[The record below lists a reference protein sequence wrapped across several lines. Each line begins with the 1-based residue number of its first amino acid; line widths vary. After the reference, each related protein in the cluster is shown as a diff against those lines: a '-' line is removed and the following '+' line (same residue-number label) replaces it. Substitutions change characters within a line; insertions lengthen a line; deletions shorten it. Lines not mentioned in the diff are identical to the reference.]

1 MDWASGGRASNADVS
16 SASGSAGR
24 RRALRERPHCLRS
37 MPRSS
42 SPRSG
47 HPQLLRLPL
56 SFSISTRGWSKQWQ
70 GTMSHRKASLPALPH
85 AGRLGSSS
93 ASSDAMGRR
102 AASRAAMPPPAC
114 MPVPTPDRL
123 TPLGRR
129 EASRGAGHGAA
140 RPGRSMRPVAA
151 LWGRRCHPSPPPSL
165 PCRCLP
171 SLLYSRSPV
180 CSAPPCVHATLLCWR
195 SLSTPGEG
203 GRGRRGSRLRGACCC
218 AAGRR
223 CRRANC
229 ARAGLRRLAPSPC
242 CCCAAQN
249 GPYLPEY

>member
-1 MDWASGGRASNADVS
+1 MPIVS
-16 SASGSAGR
+16 SASGSADR
-24 RRALRERPHCLRS
+24 RRALRERP
-37 MPRSS
+37 
-42 SPRSG
+42 
-47 HPQLLRLPL
+47 
-56 SFSISTRGWSKQWQ
+56 
-70 GTMSHRKASLPALPH
+70 SLPPQHAPAAAL
-85 AGRLGSSS
+85 
-93 ASSDAMGRR
+93 R
-102 AASRAAMPPPAC
+102 AAAIHSSCAYPCPFPFPPGAGPSSGRAPCLTARQAFPRCLMPAAWAPAAPAAMPWAAAPPAAPPC
-114 MPVPTPDRL
+114 RPQRACQSPPL
-123 TPLGRR
+123 TG
-129 EASRGAGHGAA
+129 SRPWGAA
-140 RPGRSMRPVAA
+140 RPPEAPGMVLHGLAGRCGPWPHSGVGAA
-151 LWGRRCHPSPPPSL
+151 TPPPPPSL

-180 CSAPPCVHATLLCWR
+180 CSASPCVHATLLCWR